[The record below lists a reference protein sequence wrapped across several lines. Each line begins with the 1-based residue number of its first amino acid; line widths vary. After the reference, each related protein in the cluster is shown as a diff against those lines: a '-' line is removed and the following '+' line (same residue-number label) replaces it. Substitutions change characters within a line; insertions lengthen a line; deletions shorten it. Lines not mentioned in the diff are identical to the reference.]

1 MTHPHPQ
8 PPVGPQYRQQSNPEP
23 PTHPFVATPQPPFS
37 GAAYPVAGG
46 GHPGAGG
53 PAARVPGYPLIAP
66 PPARTNASKK
76 TAVVVAVTAAVLTL
90 LCCAGGIVALVIGAN
105 RADGISSNAIGTSGT
120 GKP

>member
-1 MTHPHPQ
+1 MTHPQ
-8 PPVGPQYRQQSNPEP
+8 PPVGPQYRQLSHPEP
-23 PTHPFVATPQPPFS
+23 STRPFAATPQPPFS
-37 GAAYPVAGG
+37 GAAYPVADG

-53 PAARVPGYPLIAP
+53 GYQVARVPGYPLIAP

-105 RADGISSNAIGTSGT
+105 RVDGTNSNATGT